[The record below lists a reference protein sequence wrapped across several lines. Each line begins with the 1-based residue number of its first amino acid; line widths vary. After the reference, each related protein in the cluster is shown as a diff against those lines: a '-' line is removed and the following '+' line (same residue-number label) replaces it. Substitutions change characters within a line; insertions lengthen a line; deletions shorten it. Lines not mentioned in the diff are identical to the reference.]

1 MPRLSPE
8 LRLLLRVPAR
18 VGVRSSELAPSSRF
32 PLMSPTLSEMRV
44 MTLRVAGAA
53 ESRISWRV
61 LEGVPRFPAA
71 SATRAEKEWLRLVT
85 RSESGVKSQLRPS
98 TEALPRKNAPE

>member
-1 MPRLSPE
+1 MRRVSPE
-8 LRLLLRVPAR
+8 LRLLLRVPVR

-71 SATRAEKEWLRLVT
+71 SVTRAEKEWVRLVA
-85 RSESGVKSQLRPS
+85 RLELGVKIQLRSS
-98 TEALPRKNAPE
+98 TEALPRKDAPE

>member
-1 MPRLSPE
+1 MRRLSPE

-61 LEGVPRFPAA
+61 LEG
-71 SATRAEKEWLRLVT
+71 AEVSSSISNARREG
-85 RSESGVKSQLRPS
+85 SGCGWW
-98 TEALPRKNAPE
+98 